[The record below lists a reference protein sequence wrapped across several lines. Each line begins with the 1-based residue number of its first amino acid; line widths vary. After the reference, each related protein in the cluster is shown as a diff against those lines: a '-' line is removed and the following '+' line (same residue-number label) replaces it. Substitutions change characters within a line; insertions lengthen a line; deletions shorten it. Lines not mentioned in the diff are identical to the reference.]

1 MKPQEIENK
10 IYEIRHQNV
19 MLDFDLAEM
28 YQIETRVLKQAVR
41 RNSDRFPKDFMF
53 ELSEEEYNSL
63 RSQIVTLKNSG
74 RGQHTKYM
82 PFAFTEQ
89 GVAMLSSVLKSKIA
103 IEINISIIRAFVLM
117 RQFSLSH
124 KELTEKLNQLENKF
138 DQKFNDVADALNY
151 LLQKDKIE
159 IEHKQREP
167 IGYKKQ

>member
-1 MKPQEIENK
+1 
-10 IYEIRHQNV
+10 

-117 RQFSLSH
+117 RQFALSH

-138 DQKFNDVADALNY
+138 DKKFNDVADALNY
-151 LLQKDKIE
+151 LLQKDKVE
-159 IEHKQREP
+159 KEHKQRKP

>member
-1 MKPQEIENK
+1 
-10 IYEIRHQNV
+10 

-41 RNSDRFPKDFMF
+41 RNLERFPKDFMF
-53 ELSEEEYNSL
+53 ELTEME
-63 RSQIVTLKNSG
+63 IVTMVSQNVIPSKQQLGGAK
-74 RGQHTKYM
+74 

-89 GVAMLSSVLKSKIA
+89 GVAMLSIVLRSKIA

-117 RQFSLSH
+117 RQYALSH
-124 KELTEKLNQLENKF
+124 KELSEKLSQLENKF
-138 DQKFNDVADALNY
+138 NKQFNDVADALNF

-159 IEHKQREP
+159 TEQKQRKP

>member
-1 MKPQEIENK
+1 
-10 IYEIRHQNV
+10 

-41 RNSDRFPKDFMF
+41 RNLERFPKDFMF
-53 ELSEEEYNSL
+53 ELTEME
-63 RSQIVTLKNSG
+63 IVTMVSQNVIPSKQQLGGAK
-74 RGQHTKYM
+74 

-89 GVAMLSSVLKSKIA
+89 GVAMLSSVLRSKIA

-117 RQFSLSH
+117 RQYALSH
-124 KELTEKLNQLENKF
+124 KELSEKLSQLENKSNK
-138 DQKFNDVADALNY
+138 QFNDVADALNF

-159 IEHKQREP
+159 TEQKQRKP

>member
-1 MKPQEIENK
+1 MKPQEIDNK

-19 MLDFDLAEM
+19 MLGFDLAER

-41 RNSDRFPKDFMF
+41 RNLDRFPKDFMF
-53 ELSEEEYNSL
+53 ELTEVEIQSMV
-63 RSQIVTLKNSG
+63 SQNVIPSKQQLGGAK
-74 RGQHTKYM
+74 

-117 RQFSLSH
+117 RQYALSH
-124 KELTEKLNQLENKF
+124 KELGEKLIQLENKF
-138 DQKFNDVADALNY
+138 NKQFNDVGDALNF
-151 LLQKDKIE
+151 LLNKDKIE
-159 IEHKQREP
+159 TEQKQRKP

>member
-1 MKPQEIENK
+1 LKPQEIENR

-41 RNSDRFPKDFMF
+41 RNLERFPKDFIF
-53 ELSEEEYNSL
+53 ELTEME
-63 RSQIVTLKNSG
+63 IVTMVSQNVIPSKQQLGGAK
-74 RGQHTKYM
+74 

-89 GVAMLSSVLKSKIA
+89 GVAMLSIVLRSKIA

-117 RQFSLSH
+117 RQYALSH
-124 KELTEKLNQLENKF
+124 KELSEKLSQLENKF
-138 DQKFNDVADALNY
+138 NKQFNDVADALNF

-159 IEHKQREP
+159 TEQKQRKP